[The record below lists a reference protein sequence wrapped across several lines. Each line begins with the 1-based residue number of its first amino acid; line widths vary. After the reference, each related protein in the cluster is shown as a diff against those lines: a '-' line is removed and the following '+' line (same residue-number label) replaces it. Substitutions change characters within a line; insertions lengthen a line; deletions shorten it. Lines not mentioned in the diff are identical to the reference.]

1 MGRFFDR
8 IKKVKSLLYASR
20 ILVFGDSI
28 AYGNEDKKGGWV
40 ERLKNFFI
48 EKKFSDPNFYYSVYN
63 LGVSGDTTEELL
75 KRFEFETKQRLW
87 IDDEIIIIFDIGIND
102 SQLINKERR
111 LKVSPQKFEENL
123 QELIF
128 IARKFSSKIIFIG
141 LTPVDDS
148 KVDPLPWFPE
158 VSYKNEY
165 IKNFNEIIKL
175 VCDKNNI
182 YFVGILNEFLDRDYK
197 RLLEDGAHPNSEGHK
212 NIFKTVKDF
221 LIKNKIVA

>member
-1 MGRFFDR
+1 M
-8 IKKVKSLLYASR
+8 AR

-40 ERLKNFFI
+40 ERLKIFFI
-48 EKKFSDPNFYYSVYN
+48 EKSFSDSNFYYSVYN
-63 LGVSGDTTEELL
+63 LGISGDTTKELL
-75 KRFEFETKQRLW
+75 ERFEFETKQRLW
-87 IDDEIIIIFDIGIND
+87 ENDEIIIIFDIGIND
-102 SQLINKERR
+102 SQFINKEKR

-123 QELIF
+123 QELIV
-128 IARKFSSKIIFIG
+128 IARKFSSKIIFVG
-141 LTPVDDS
+141 LAPVDDL

-165 IKNFNEIIKL
+165 VKNFNKIIKL
-175 VCDKNNI
+175 VCDKNNV
-182 YFVGILNEFLDRDYK
+182 YFIDILKDFLDIDYK

-212 NIFKTVKDF
+212 KIFETVKDF